1 MKVSSGS
8 SLSGSRRIIALWFP
22 RLATDRLQRRWK
34 ARQARTLSAESPR
47 EAPPLVVVTKE
58 KNALRLSALDRKA
71 TSLGLSIGQPL
82 ANARAM
88 LPELKV
94 MAANDG
100 ADHKL
105 LERIADWCDRFTP
118 FVALD
123 PPRAL
128 LLDVTG
134 ATHLFGGEKALLDRI
149 MGALR
154 AQGFVVRGA
163 LAGTSMAARAC
174 ARHRDG
180 FVVTPGQE
188 MAVAAPL
195 PIEALFLDPV
205 TTHAFRRAGL
215 KTIGQVANRDR
226 RELTARFGSAM
237 VFTLE
242 TALGKTEKPISP
254 RIPLPDYR
262 TEQNFPE
269 PIATEEVIRASLV
282 SLAETLCDAL
292 EQRGE
297 GARRLEA
304 AFFRADGAVMRIAV
318 ETGSPTREPKII
330 ERLFREKLD
339 ALADPL
345 DPGFGFDLIRLS
357 ASRAERC
364 ESALAD
370 FNADLNAEREIRFL
384 VDRLS
389 ARFGAHRVLAF
400 QPNDTHIPE
409 AAGAALPAQEARGT
423 KSSWASMRCSA
434 EAPRRPLRLLAKPEE
449 VETIAAVP
457 SSPPRRFRWRRVQH
471 DVVLVEGPER
481 IAMEWW
487 RHLAPQPTRDYFR
500 VEDSNGNRFW
510 LYRDGLYLRETG
522 NPRWYLHGVFA

>member
-1 MKVSSGS
+1 
-8 SLSGSRRIIALWFP
+8 
-22 RLATDRLQRRWK
+22 
-34 ARQARTLSAESPR
+34 
-47 EAPPLVVVTKE
+47 
-58 KNALRLSALDRKA
+58 
-71 TSLGLSIGQPL
+71 
-82 ANARAM
+82 M

-100 ADHKL
+100 ADQKL

-149 MGALR
+149 LGALR
-154 AQGFVVRGA
+154 GQGFVMRGA

-180 FVVTPGQE
+180 LVVAPGEE
-188 MAVAAPL
+188 MAVTAPL

-254 RIPLPDYR
+254 RIALPDYR

-269 PIATEEVIRASLV
+269 PIATEDVIRASLMF
-282 SLAETLCDAL
+282 LAETLCDAL

-357 ASRAERC
+357 ASYTQRH
-364 ESALAD
+364 ESAAAD
-370 FNADLNAEREIRFL
+370 FSADLNAEREIRFL
-384 VDRLS
+384 IDRLS
-389 ARFGAHRVLAF
+389 TRFGAHRVLAF

-409 AAGAALPAQEARGT
+409 AVGLAVPAQEIRGT
-423 KSSWASMRCSA
+423 KSTWEIRRKA
-434 EAPRRPLRLLAKPEE
+434 EVPRRPLRLLSKQEE
-449 VETIAAVP
+449 VETIATVP
-457 SSPPRRFRWRRVQH
+457 AGPPRRFRWRRVQH

-487 RHLAPQPTRDYFR
+487 RHVTPQPTRDYFR
-500 VEDSNGNRFW
+500 VEDANGNRFW

-522 NPRWYLHGVFA
+522 NPCWYLHGVFA